1 VFYALAAVGAV
12 RFNSY
17 RYYLTSCGKQGRE
30 TLLVLVT
37 WNDELMCSF
46 SLYVYA
52 LFLIA
57 NPPGV

>member
-1 VFYALAAVGAV
+1 M
-12 RFNSY
+12 
-17 RYYLTSCGKQGRE
+17 SCGKEGRE

-37 WNDELMCSF
+37 WDDELMCLF

-57 NPPGV
+57 NPQDV